1 MHQSRAPQSRLQEEI
16 RQTIPFASPVVEV
29 YLNLLRT
36 HDHLSGDFARYM
48 KKQGISQPQYNV
60 LRILRGAGKD
70 GLPSL
75 AVAERMVARVPDIT
89 RLLDR
94 MAAKGW
100 VRRTRSKEDGRV
112 VIARITPKAL
122 RFLSKLDEPVLEFQ
136 QDLLGHLSQRELQTL
151 NTLLVKA
158 RSA

>member
-1 MHQSRAPQSRLQEEI
+1 VTKSQLQQELQ
-16 RQTIPFASPVVEV
+16 QTKPFANRAIEA

-36 HDHLSGDFARYM
+36 HDRLSGDFARYM
-48 KKQGISQPQYNV
+48 KKHGISQPQYNV

-100 VRRTRSKEDGRV
+100 VRRTRSKEDRRV
-112 VIARITPKAL
+112 VIAQIAAAGT
-122 RFLSKLDEPVLEFQ
+122 RFLAKLDVPVAEYQ
-136 QDLLGHLSQRELQTL
+136 DDLLAHMSARELDSL
-151 NTLLVKA
+151 NALLVKA
-158 RSA
+158 RGTA